1 MTVAVTRWLG
11 VDVGGPGKGFDVAL
25 VDERRLLRLERRL
38 RRDDVVAIVR
48 AEQPA
53 VIAIDSPRSCAPAG
67 AKTRD
72 CELALNRAVCGIRW
86 TPDEA
91 QVRTNPYYR
100 WIVEGL
106 GLYAALDGARTVEV
120 FPTASWTRW
129 IGPRA
134 GTRALWTSAGMK
146 ELGLEGLPARTNQD
160 QRDAIAAA
168 LTAHQHS
175 ERATE
180 SFGEIVVPV
189 ARAAPRGRRAPGRTR
204 ADDPV

>member
-25 VDERRLLRLERRL
+25 IDERRLLRLERRQSC
-38 RRDDVVAIVR
+38 DDVVAIVQ
-48 AEQPA
+48 AERPA
-53 VIAIDSPRSCAPAG
+53 VVAIDSPRTCAPAG
-67 AKTRD
+67 DTTRD
-72 CELALNRAVCGIRW
+72 CERALNHAVCGIRW
-86 TPDEA
+86 TPDETH
-91 QVRTNPYYR
+91 VRANPYYR

-106 GLYAALDGARTVEV
+106 TLYAALDGSTTIEV

-134 GTRALWTSAGMK
+134 GSRAAWTSAGMK
-146 ELGLEGLPARTNQD
+146 ALGLTGLPARTNQD

-168 LTAHQHS
+168 LTARQHS

-189 ARAAPRGRRAPGRTR
+189 ARAAPRGRRAPGRSR

>member
-25 VDERRLLRLERRL
+25 IDERRLLRLERRQS
-38 RRDDVVAIVR
+38 RDDVVAIVQ
-48 AEQPA
+48 AERPA
-53 VIAIDSPRSCAPAG
+53 VVAIDSPRSCACAG
-67 AKTRD
+67 ASTRD

-86 TPDEA
+86 TPDESH
-91 QVRTNPYYR
+91 VRVNPHYR

-106 GLYAALDGARTVEV
+106 TLYAALDGSMTIEV

-129 IGPRA
+129 IGRRA
-134 GTRALWTSAGMK
+134 CSRAAWTSAGMK
-146 ELGLEGLPARTNQD
+146 ELGLADLPARTNQD

-168 LTAHQHS
+168 LTARQHS
-175 ERATE
+175 QGATE

-189 ARAAPRGRRAPGRTR
+189 ARPAPRGRTAPGRTR
-204 ADDPV
+204 AGDPA